1 MQGQNESK
9 GGPYAGWAFGVLRRR
24 RPPAH
29 LAVLRVP
36 AARVPARARLLR
48 LPRRRAERRHLADHR
63 HDRHPAPRSSRC
75 CSGAS
80 SRVSSVS
87 RPEVFWA
94 PACRRGRPSGAATRA
109 SGRTSRT
116 WSAAATT
123 WLDFVFLVLK
133 FPVGIVSFVLCVTGL
148 SIVVAF
154 IGAPFMQQFG
164 WFTIAGER
172 VDSWPLAL
180 ALVPVGIL
188 ALFVWLHVMNAWGY
202 VSARLAEALL
212 VDEPEKR
219 AEAAAAQ
226 PPASPAPQAQAPVP
240 PWQAPP
246 QPWQQ
251 PWQQQPWQ
259 QQPWRRRPH
268 SRRRHPAGLAAA
280 GTAAAA
286 AVAAAGAACSSA
298 QPWPPQAWPAAAL
311 AQPGRRR
318 GRRSRGSSSPGNSRG
333 GRRRGRRRHRS
344 SRSRRRRQPQAPE
357 APQQPPAEAEA
368 GPAANEPSDDN

>member
-9 GGPYAGWAFGVLRRR
+9 GGPYTGWGSAFFGVVV
-24 RPPAH
+24 RPH
-29 LAVLRVP
+29 SWLSVGYQLLAFPLGLAYFVFLVVALSVGISLTIVMIGIPLLIVSMLFWRLL
-36 AARVPARARLLR
+36 ARFERLQARGLLGARVPSGPPLW
-48 LPRRRAERRHLADHR
+48 
-63 HDRHPAPRSSRC
+63 RSEQ
-75 CSGAS
+75 G
-80 SRVSSVS
+80 
-87 RPEVFWA
+87 FWQNIKDLV
-94 PACRRGRPSGAATRA
+94 GGAA
-109 SGRTSRT
+109 
-116 WSAAATT
+116 T
-123 WLDFVFLVLK
+123 WLDFVFLLLK
-133 FPVGIVSFVLCVTGL
+133 FPVGIVSFVLSVTGL

-219 AEAAAAQ
+219 AEAAATR
-226 PPASPAPQAQAPVP
+226 PPASPAPQAQATVPVP
-240 PWQAPP
+240 PWQASP
-246 QPWQQ
+246 QPWQQQQWQQQPWPPQAPQAQQPWPPQAPQLPQAPQQAWPPQAPQAQQPGPPQGPWQPPQ

-259 QQPWRRRPH
+259 QPWGP
-268 SRRRHPAGLAAA
+268 P
-280 GTAAAA
+280 
-286 AVAAAGAACSSA
+286 
-298 QPWPPQAWPAAAL
+298 PWPPQ
-311 AQPGRRR
+311 
-318 GRRSRGSSSPGNSRG
+318 
-333 GRRRGRRRHRS
+333 
-344 SRSRRRRQPQAPE
+344 

>member
-9 GGPYAGWAFGVLRRR
+9 GGPYAGWGSAFFGVVA
-24 RPPAH
+24 RPH
-29 LAVLRVP
+29 SWLSVGYQLLAFPLGLAYFVFLVVALSVGISLTIVMIGIPLLIVSMLFWRLL
-36 AARVPARARLLR
+36 ARFERLQARGLLGARVPSGPPLW
-48 LPRRRAERRHLADHR
+48 
-63 HDRHPAPRSSRC
+63 RSDQ
-75 CSGAS
+75 G
-80 SRVSSVS
+80 
-87 RPEVFWA
+87 FWQNIKDLV
-94 PACRRGRPSGAATRA
+94 GGAA
-109 SGRTSRT
+109 
-116 WSAAATT
+116 T
-123 WLDFVFLVLK
+123 WLDFVFLLLK
-133 FPVGIVSFVLCVTGL
+133 FPVGIVSFVLSVTGL

-226 PPASPAPQAQAPVP
+226 PPAPQAPQVQAPVP

-251 PWQQQPWQ
+251 QPWRQQPWPLQAPQLPQAPQQAWPPQAPQAQQPWPPQGPWQPPQPWQQQPWQ
-259 QQPWRRRPH
+259 QPWGP
-268 SRRRHPAGLAAA
+268 P
-280 GTAAAA
+280 
-286 AVAAAGAACSSA
+286 
-298 QPWPPQAWPAAAL
+298 PWPPQAPQ
-311 AQPGRRR
+311 QPQAPQAPQQPQAPQAPQAPQQ
-318 GRRSRGSSSPGNSRG
+318 SQQP
-333 GRRRGRRRHRS
+333 
-344 SRSRRRRQPQAPE
+344 QTPQAPE